1 MLLQEISRKTMKLEP
16 LDEKMGSRVFTK
28 LISDTSA
35 AIVAEAGTELRD
47 QEVSRRALETR
58 VLALL
63 SSFEEALERQV
74 KDSIKRIKRIT

>member
-1 MLLQEISRKTMKLEP
+1 MKLEP

-28 LISDTSA
+28 LISDTAA

-47 QEVSRRALETR
+47 QDVSERAVQTR

-63 SSFEEALERQV
+63 SSFEEALERQI
-74 KDSIKRIKRIT
+74 KDNLKRIKKTNR